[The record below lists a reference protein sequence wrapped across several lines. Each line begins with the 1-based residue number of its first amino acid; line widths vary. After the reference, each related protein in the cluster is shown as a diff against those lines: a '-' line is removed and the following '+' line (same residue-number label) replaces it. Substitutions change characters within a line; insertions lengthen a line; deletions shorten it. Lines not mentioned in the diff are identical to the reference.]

1 MTCPQCATELP
12 PNLLLCPSCRA
23 LVHGAELKT
32 LATQAEAETAAGR
45 FTEALTHWRRALE
58 LLPPSSAQ
66 HKAITDKVN
75 AIVLHL
81 DRTGGVPTPPKTR
94 FGGKGWGV
102 GIVALIISLASKGKA
117 LLFGLT
123 KASTFFSMLLSIG
136 VYWNVFGW
144 KLAVGLIVSIY
155 IHEIGH
161 IYLLHRYG
169 IKATAPMFI
178 PGLGAMI
185 RQKQYPASPYEDA
198 RVGLAG
204 PVWGLAAAGASYVIH
219 LATKMEIFAA
229 IAQWGALIN
238 LFNLLPVWQLDG
250 SHAFRAL
257 SKMER
262 LAIVALCALMAWVT
276 AQGFL
281 WLIAL
286 VGGFRAFQKDA
297 PQKGE
302 MRILGEFA
310 FLIVTLSLFT
320 TIPVKLKEAEPAL
333 AFETNLQRLGQLAD
347 EGARFFIMG
356 PHFSVVTRAGG
367 NGFSDAN
374 WLGDGNALE
383 LKFDRAKAQG
393 LAGLQVAV
401 QGLIAVD
408 VGAIGGSEVA
418 HVHSAVRAKHHLAV
432 KAGNRRVSD
441 AEIVGRVAAQAIQAG
456 HQLERQRLADPA

>member
-12 PNLLLCPSCRA
+12 PNLLVCPSCRA
-23 LVHGAELKT
+23 LVHSAELKT
-32 LATQAEAETAAGR
+32 LAAQAEAETAAGR
-45 FTEALTHWRRALE
+45 LTEALTHWRRALE
-58 LLPPSSAQ
+58 LLPPNSAQ
-66 HKAITDKVN
+66 HTAITQKVN
-75 AIVLHL
+75 QIVLHL
-81 DRTGGVPTPPKTR
+81 DKTGGAPAPAKKG
-94 FGGKGWGV
+94 FGNKGWAL
-102 GIVALIISLASKGKA
+102 GIVALLISVLSKGKA

-144 KLAVGLIVSIY
+144 KLAVGLIISIY

-161 IYLLHRYG
+161 VYLLHRYG

-178 PGLGAMI
+178 PGLGALI

-204 PVWGLAAAGASYVIH
+204 PIWGLAAAGACYVIH
-219 LATKMEIFAA
+219 LATGYQIYAA

-257 SKMER
+257 SKTER
-262 LAIVALCALMAWVT
+262 IAIAALCALMAWVT

-302 MRILGEFA
+302 LRSFA
-310 FLIVTLSLFT
+310 
-320 TIPVKLKEAEPAL
+320 
-333 AFETNLQRLGQLAD
+333 
-347 EGARFFIMG
+347 
-356 PHFSVVTRAGG
+356 
-367 NGFSDAN
+367 
-374 WLGDGNALE
+374 
-383 LKFDRAKAQG
+383 
-393 LAGLQVAV
+393 
-401 QGLIAVD
+401 
-408 VGAIGGSEVA
+408 
-418 HVHSAVRAKHHLAV
+418 
-432 KAGNRRVSD
+432 
-441 AEIVGRVAAQAIQAG
+441 GR
-456 HQLERQRLADPA
+456 